1 MSSPNDAYSSSGTPN
16 ETVKT
21 PEQRRQV
28 LAQQVRSL
36 VTQGG
41 RVESQNE
48 FDAVI
53 ANGQPINHTLH
64 AIVTFCTCGIWGLVW
79 IVLALTGGVKRSMAS
94 VDEYGYVS
102 VQKIT
107 TS

>member
-1 MSSPNDAYSSSGTPN
+1 MSSPEGYGAPQES
-16 ETVKT
+16 VKS
-21 PEQRRQV
+21 PEQRKQV

-48 FDAVI
+48 FEAVV
-53 ANGQPINHTLH
+53 ATGQPVNHTLH
-64 AIVTFCTCGIWGLVW
+64 LIITVLTCVVLWGPVW
-79 IVLALTGGVKRSMAS
+79 LILTLTGGVKRSLVA
-94 VDEYGYVS
+94 VDEYGYVT